1 MWKHLKA
8 MIFMSEEMTHHKL
21 SKFKAKK
28 QPSDSKPS
36 SLQIILNFVGLGG
49 LGYNRISV
57 HLKHFFTL
65 AASGVAMNARAERPQ
80 TGNVVCCRT
89 RVREGHCCPSGHED
103 KAGPGGLHGRAPIQR
118 RGRNTDGGEAR
129 VGWALAAGRR

>member
-1 MWKHLKA
+1 MDAPESHDV
-8 MIFMSEEMTHHKL
+8 MSEEMAHHTL
-21 SKFKAKK
+21 SKCKAKL
-28 QPSDSKPS
+28 QPSYSKRS
-36 SLQIILNFVGLGG
+36 SLQIILNSDGLGG
-49 LGYNRISV
+49 FGYNRISV

-65 AASGVAMNARAERPQ
+65 TASGVAMNARAERPL

-103 KAGPGGLHGRAPIQR
+103 KAGPGGLHGRADIQR

-129 VGWALAAGRR
+129 VGWALSAGRR